1 MIAINP
7 IIKWTMPSVEPASVR
22 WALGVDTWLGIPLA
36 LISVFE
42 SIRFNSRR
50 TSWVRVGQ
58 DEGKGKRGVKFLV
71 DAYFLEA
78 P

>member
-7 IIKWTMPSVEPASVR
+7 IIKWTMPSVEPASVS

-58 DEGKGKRGVKFLV
+58 DEGKGKYGVKFLV

>member
-7 IIKWTMPSVEPASVR
+7 IIKWTMPSVEPAAS

-42 SIRFNSRR
+42 SILFNSRR

-58 DEGKGKRGVKFLV
+58 DEGKGKHGVKFLV
-71 DAYFLEA
+71 DTYFLEA